1 MNINVAD
8 LIGEVKGMDEED
20 LIISE
25 AMDAETLDDI
35 IEEVKDR
42 PSVAYQTDILSFFQF
57 IRKMYPPVF
66 AKTTDRLQALGISI
80 SHWKRMVEMERDNEQ
95 GPEDLYIEVCGKG
108 LSRITIGTAPAEYE
122 YYLRTDRASEM
133 RTCLIAWSNV
143 LYGALGDDLIPLD
156 AEVVV
161 RMAENIRS
169 VHTCGEHFNQPNTG
183 SGHG

>member
-1 MNINVAD
+1 
-8 LIGEVKGMDEED
+8 
-20 LIISE
+20 
-25 AMDAETLDDI
+25 
-35 IEEVKDR
+35 
-42 PSVAYQTDILSFFQF
+42 
-57 IRKMYPPVF
+57 
-66 AKTTDRLQALGISI
+66 
-80 SHWKRMVEMERDNEQ
+80 MVEMERDNEQ

-169 VHTCGEHFNQPNTG
+169 VSHVRRTFQSTKHRIW
-183 SGHG
+183 SWLKRWR